1 MANRVKVEPYQL
13 SLLVLGFTA
22 LAVPLLG
29 EPFYTRLASRIFIYA
44 LCALSLDLILGYGG
58 MVSLGHAAFFGVG
71 AYTVGILSYYGIH
84 SAWLAWPA
92 AMGLSAVAAVVIG
105 WVCLRT
111 TGVYFIMITLAFTQ
125 MIYFFLAS
133 LSTYGGDDGMAV
145 SSRNTFGHFFSIQD
159 PIVFYYLVLGILL
172 LVLLVLRQLVH
183 SRFGVV
189 IRGIKEN
196 ERRMRSIGFPVLRY
210 KLVCFVIAG
219 GLAGLA
225 GALIANQSLYISP
238 ALVHWTRSGD
248 ILVMVILGGM
258 GTLIGPILGAAC
270 LLLAEEILS
279 GYTQH
284 WMVILGPLLILV
296 VLMGKSGLYGL
307 IRRSAT
313 HA

>member
-1 MANRVKVEPYQL
+1 M
-13 SLLVLGFTA
+13 
-22 LAVPLLG
+22 
-29 EPFYTRLASRIFIYA
+29 RLASRIFIYA

-71 AYTVGILSYYGIH
+71 AYTVGILSHHGIH

-111 TGVYFIMITLAFTQ
+111 AGVYFIMITLAFTQ
-125 MIYFFLAS
+125 MIYFFLSS
-133 LSTYGGDDGMAV
+133 LSAYGGDDGMAV
-145 SSRNTFGHFFSIQD
+145 ASRNTFGHFFSIQD
-159 PIVFYYLVLGILL
+159 PVVFYYLVLGILL
-172 LVLLVLRQLVH
+172 LALLVCSRLVN

-189 IRGIKEN
+189 VRGIKEN

-210 KLVCFVIAG
+210 KLVCFVVAG
-219 GLAGLA
+219 ALAGLA
-225 GALIANQSLYISP
+225 GVLIANQSLYISP

-248 ILVMVILGGM
+248 ILVMVILGGL

-284 WMVILGPLLILV
+284 WMIILGPLLILV
-296 VLMGKSGLYGL
+296 VLLGKSGLYGL
-307 IRRSAT
+307 IRRRAS